1 MVGWW
6 GGGRGAFGDTS
17 AAREGPLSGV
27 ARGYVVP
34 QPVRHRCNA
43 CACRMRTARDS
54 PCCSALLYV
63 GVRCVRGRGL
73 VSCVRTVALA
83 RRPPSALAAHAGRG
97 AVARDL
103 AGRGGCRGT
112 RPCETAATARDGVM
126 RCWENPFAT
135 GSQTDG
141 ASHPHCQWAPLHR
154 SVYCR
159 CEWVS
164 VFVRSRR
171 SFGLTFASWTF
182 VEYSTEYTVRDRPI
196 VSNL

>member
-1 MVGWW
+1 MPMTDASKAALAAFFATRR
-6 GGGRGAFGDTS
+6 GGKQLQEDIQKGLLAYFVAKTHPGSRVAHVRDGA
-17 AAREGPLSGV
+17 ALLYEPRGV

-54 PCCSALLYV
+54 LSALLYV
-63 GVRCVRGRGL
+63 GVWCVRGRGP

-97 AVARDL
+97 AVARDF

-135 GSQTDG
+135 G
-141 ASHPHCQWAPLHR
+141 AKHMEHPI
-154 SVYCR
+154 
-159 CEWVS
+159 
-164 VFVRSRR
+164 
-171 SFGLTFASWTF
+171 LTTPTL
-182 VEYSTEYTVRDRPI
+182 STA
-196 VSNL
+196 